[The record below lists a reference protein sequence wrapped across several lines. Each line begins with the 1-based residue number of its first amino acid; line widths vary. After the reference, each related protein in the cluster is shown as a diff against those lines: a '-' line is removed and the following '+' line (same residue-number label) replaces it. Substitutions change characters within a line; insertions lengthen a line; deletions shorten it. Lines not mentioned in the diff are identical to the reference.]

1 MKDYDYI
8 ILGAGASGLML
19 AYRMASDLFFD
30 NKSILIL
37 DKDTDKG
44 NDRTWSY
51 WEEGLGEWD
60 DIIYKT
66 WDCVFFSDKSF
77 SEIINISP
85 YCYKMIR
92 SETFYKKMWNKINT
106 KSNVEFINTS
116 VLNYKIVDNKVL
128 VTTTLKSF
136 SANKVFNS
144 LPNTSY
150 LKQDKYPVLQQHFI
164 GWFIKTKVDT
174 FDDTTAT
181 FMDFSVPQKGNTRF
195 MYVLPMD
202 KQTAL
207 FEYTLFS
214 KDLLEV
220 SEYEDAIK
228 YYLKENGI
236 NDYEIIETEKGSIPM
251 TSYNFTELNTSNIFN
266 IGTAG
271 GWTKASTGYTFRST
285 TKKTKDIIKL
295 LKSGKDISKYKSK
308 SKFWFYD
315 LLFLD
320 VLANH
325 NESGSVLFSSLFKKT
340 NVKTIFRFL
349 DEESNL
355 WEDFKIITSVP
366 SKNFISALFKR
377 LFK

>member
-60 DIIYKT
+60 DIIGKT

-77 SEIINISP
+77 SETINISP

-150 LKQDKYPVLQQHFI
+150 LKQNKYPVLQQHFI

-236 NDYEIIETEKGSIPM
+236 NDYKIIETEKGSIPM
-251 TSYNFTELNTSNIFN
+251 TSYDFTELNTSNIFN

-285 TKKTKDIIKL
+285 TKKTKDIVKL

-325 NESGSVLFSSLFKKT
+325 NESGSTLFSSLFKKT

>member
-37 DKDTDKG
+37 DKDTDIG

-116 VLNYKIVDNKVL
+116 VLNHKIVDNKVL

-202 KQTAL
+202 NQTAL
-207 FEYTLFS
+207 F
-214 KDLLEV
+214 
-220 SEYEDAIK
+220 
-228 YYLKENGI
+228 
-236 NDYEIIETEKGSIPM
+236 
-251 TSYNFTELNTSNIFN
+251 
-266 IGTAG
+266 
-271 GWTKASTGYTFRST
+271 
-285 TKKTKDIIKL
+285 
-295 LKSGKDISKYKSK
+295 
-308 SKFWFYD
+308 
-315 LLFLD
+315 
-320 VLANH
+320 
-325 NESGSVLFSSLFKKT
+325 
-340 NVKTIFRFL
+340 
-349 DEESNL
+349 
-355 WEDFKIITSVP
+355 
-366 SKNFISALFKR
+366 
-377 LFK
+377 

>member
-60 DIIYKT
+60 DIIGKT
-66 WDCVFFSDKSF
+66 WNCVFFSDKSF
-77 SEIINISP
+77 SEIIDISP

>member
-60 DIIYKT
+60 DIIDKT

-77 SEIINISP
+77 SETINISP

>member
-60 DIIYKT
+60 DIIGKT

-116 VLNYKIVDNKVL
+116 VLNHKIVDNKVL

-181 FMDFSVPQKGNTRF
+181 FMDFSVLQKGNTRF

-236 NDYEIIETEKGSIPM
+236 NDYKIIETEKGSIPM
-251 TSYNFTELNTSNIFN
+251 TSYDFTESNTSNIFN

-271 GWTKASTGYTFRST
+271 GWTKASTGYTFRFT
-285 TKKTKDIIKL
+285 TKKTKDIVKL

-325 NESGSVLFSSLFKKT
+325 NESGSTLFSSLFKKT

>member
-60 DIIYKT
+60 DIIDKT

-77 SEIINISP
+77 SETINISP

-150 LKQDKYPVLQQHFI
+150 LKQNKYPVLQQHFI

-285 TKKTKDIIKL
+285 TKKTKDIVKL

>member
-116 VLNYKIVDNKVL
+116 VLNHKIVDNKVL

-251 TSYNFTELNTSNIFN
+251 TSYNFTELNTSNVFN

-285 TKKTKDIIKL
+285 TKKTKDIVKL

-325 NESGSVLFSSLFKKT
+325 NESGSTLFSSLFKKT

>member
-116 VLNYKIVDNKVL
+116 VLNHKIVDNKVL

-285 TKKTKDIIKL
+285 TKKTKDIVKL

-325 NESGSVLFSSLFKKT
+325 NESGSTLFSSLFKKT